1 MTETTGQQEGKGTPQ
16 SRRQFEDEMILKAWK
31 DPEYKKRLLA
41 SPKELLEEEIAKI
54 RPGTKLPDRLKVY
67 VHEESRDAVH
77 ISLPANP
84 EEYRGD
90 SSSDEAWLEDVAGG
104 CFLVAVA
111 YAYALAAQV
120 QLAANVNAVGNVNV
134 TANVN
139 ANANVNVSVNTT
151 V

>member
-1 MTETTGQQEGKGTPQ
+1 MADRNGGEDVPRT
-16 SRRQFEDEMILKAWK
+16 RRQFEDEIILKAWK
-31 DPEYKKRLLA
+31 DPEYKKRLLT
-41 SPKELLEEEIAKI
+41 SPKNVLEEEIAKI
-54 RPGTKLPDRLKVY
+54 RPGTKLPENLNVY
-67 VHEESRDAVH
+67 VHEESKDAVH

-84 EEYRGD
+84 EDYKGD
-90 SSSDEAWLEDVAGG
+90 ASSDETWLEDVAGG

-120 QLAANVNAVGNVNV
+120 QLAANVNAAANVNV

-151 V
+151 S